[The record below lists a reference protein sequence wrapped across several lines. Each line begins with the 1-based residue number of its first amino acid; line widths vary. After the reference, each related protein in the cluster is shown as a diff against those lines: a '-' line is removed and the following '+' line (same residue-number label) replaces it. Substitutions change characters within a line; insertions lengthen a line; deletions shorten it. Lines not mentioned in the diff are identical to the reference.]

1 MVCWGPSRWGVRRL
15 LSHVNHL
22 PRDSAYVRELQ
33 GERAYWDESVE
44 LLAQTV
50 DAIRLNSYYYLGA
63 HGARPDEPKWV
74 KRPHAAPAVS
84 APPAASGGL
93 AEFNALIGE

>member
-1 MVCWGPSRWGVRRL
+1 MCCWGPSRWGVRRL
-15 LSHVNHL
+15 LSHITHL

-50 DAIRLNSYYYLGA
+50 DAIRLNSYYLLSVNGNKPDAPQQTLRPGA
-63 HGARPDEPKWV
+63 Q
-74 KRPHAAPAVS
+74 AVPERGS
-84 APPAASGGL
+84 L
-93 AEFNALIGE
+93 ADFAALIGE